1 MNRSLPLPT
10 FFRSRSRE
18 VLAAATTILVTAL
31 AGCGGGG
38 GESARSAEESGPKA
52 EIGTLPAAAAEI
64 MEQPP
69 YESSR
74 WIYYVGD
81 PESGDALLA
90 NRPDEMVLTGST
102 AKEFVV
108 GSVYD
113 TLGTDRRL
121 TTPVYATTP
130 VSDGQVEGD
139 LVLVASGDLALGGRN
154 ALEAEFAHAFVGD
167 TVDHVYGNIAPNAD
181 RVGDPLAGLNNL
193 AEQIADEGV
202 ERVEGDVRIDT
213 SLWDTFEGQEGPLTP
228 IFVND
233 NVVDMDVTGVSEGEP
248 AKVEVTPETEYF
260 EVESEVETVGKDFET
275 HLEVVASPDDPG
287 VLVVSGKI
295 AEGETQL
302 AIHSVEDAAAWAR
315 ALFIEAL
322 ERADIEVDGAA
333 GGEND
338 ESGLPASDSYSKDQ
352 ELASLKS
359 PPLSA
364 LGSMILEVSYN
375 AGANAFL
382 CLLAVDAGSKDC
394 NDGLETMYDLAE
406 EAGLDTD
413 ELFLVDGQGADP
425 ASTTPRQI
433 SRWLQWSMEQP
444 WGEAF
449 VKGQPILGETGS
461 LAPYGRN
468 SPAAGKVAAKA
479 GTSIDVDRVTG
490 RMFSQVQ
497 SLSGYLTLEDGKVVV
512 FGLSQSGGTFPE
524 VYEGLVDAGGD
535 VADVAAAFQESLSE

>member
-1 MNRSLPLPT
+1 MSSRLNLPT
-10 FFRSRSRE
+10 FDFGVPGARP
-18 VLAAATTILVTAL
+18 LAAGLAL
-31 AGCGGGG
+31 LLTVGGCGGGG
-38 GESARSAEESGPKA
+38 GETTPEEPPGPAAET
-52 EIGTLPAAAAEI
+52 GTLPEAAREV
-64 MEQPP
+64 MLKKP
-69 YESSR
+69 YASAR
-74 WIYYVGD
+74 WIYYVADAETGD
-81 PESGDALLA
+81 VLLA

-154 ALEAEFAHAFVGD
+154 ALEAEFDHAFLAD

-181 RVGDPLAGLNNL
+181 RVGDPLAGLDAL
-193 AEQIADEGV
+193 ADQIADEGV
-202 ERVEGDVRIDT
+202 RRIDGDVLIDT
-213 SLWDTFEGQEGPLTP
+213 SLWETFDGQEGPLTP

-233 NVVDMDVTGVSEGEP
+233 NILDLDVTGTREGEP
-248 AKVEVTPETEYF
+248 AEVEITPETDYL
-260 EVESEVETVGKDFET
+260 EVESDVETVGKGGET
-275 HLEVVASPDDPG
+275 ELDVAESPDDPG
-287 VLVVSGKI
+287 VIRLTGKI
-295 AEGETQL
+295 AEGQSQL
-302 AIHSVEDAAAWAR
+302 AIHSVEDAPAWAR
-315 ALFIEAL
+315 ALLIEAL
-322 ERADIEVDGAA
+322 ERAGVEVDAPA
-333 GGEND
+333 TGEND
-338 ESGLPASDSYSKDQ
+338 ESELPSGGYEDAE

-375 AGANAFL
+375 AGANAFM
-382 CLLAVDAGSKDC
+382 CLLAVEAGSTDC
-394 NDGLETMYDLAE
+394 EKGLETMYELAE

-413 ELFLVDGQGADP
+413 VLFLVDGQGADP
-425 ASTTPRQI
+425 ASTTPRQM

-449 VKGQPILGETGS
+449 VDGQAVLGETGS
-461 LAPYGRN
+461 LAPYGRK

-479 GTSIDVDRVTG
+479 GTSIDVNRVTG
-490 RMFSQVQ
+490 WMFSQVQ
-497 SLSGYLTLEDGKVVV
+497 SLSGYITLDDGRELV
-512 FGLSQSGGTFPE
+512 FGLSESGGVFPE
-524 VYEGLVDAGGD
+524 VYQGLVDAGED

>member
-1 MNRSLPLPT
+1 VNRSLPLPT
-10 FFRSRSRE
+10 FCHFRPRE
-18 VLAAATTILVTAL
+18 VLAAILVTAL

-38 GESARSAEESGPKA
+38 GDSTTASEPPGPKA
-52 EIGTLPAAAAEI
+52 EIGTLPDAAAEI

-69 YESSR
+69 YETSR

-154 ALEAEFAHAFVGD
+154 APNDKFDHTFVGD

-181 RVGDPLAGLNNL
+181 RVGDPLAGLNDL
-193 AEQIADEGV
+193 AEQIADAGV
-202 ERVEGDVRIDT
+202 ERVDGDVVIDT
-213 SLWDTFEGQEGPLTP
+213 SLWDTFDGQEGPLTP

-233 NVVDMDVTGVSEGEP
+233 NIVDLDVTGTSEGEP
-248 AKVEVTPETEYF
+248 AEVEVTPETGYF
-260 EVESEVETVGKDFET
+260 EVESEVETVGKDGET
-275 HLEVVASPDDPG
+275 ELEVSESPDDPA

-295 AEGETQL
+295 AEGHSQL
-302 AIHSVEDAAAWAR
+302 AIFSVEDAAAWAR

-322 ERADIEVDGAA
+322 ERADVEVDAPA
-333 GGEND
+333 RGEND
-338 ESGLPASDSYSKDQ
+338 ESGLPASDSYPKDQ

-364 LGSMILEVSYN
+364 FGSTILEVSYN

-382 CLLAVDAGSKDC
+382 CLLAVEAGSKDC
-394 NDGLETMYDLAE
+394 NTGLETMYDLAE

-413 ELFLVDGQGADP
+413 DLFLVDGQGADP
-425 ASTTPRQI
+425 ASTTPRQMG
-433 SRWLQWSMEQP
+433 RWLQWSMEQP
-444 WGEAF
+444 WGEVF
-449 VKGQPILGETGS
+449 VEGQPILGETGS

-468 SPAAGKVAAKA
+468 SPAAGKVAAKS
-479 GTSIDVDRVTG
+479 GTSIDIDKVTA

-497 SLSGYLTLEDGKVVV
+497 SLSGYLTLEDGTVLV

-524 VYEGLVDAGGD
+524 VYEGLVDAGAD